1 LSRPQDQHSRP
12 AAAAGATVYQQIAVL
27 NQQAWELSD
36 TDARQALALSTAAY
50 DLASAPGPVTPPDQ
64 EGIAY
69 SLRTQGYLNMRLGDY
84 PLGLSQLTRALAI
97 FEALD
102 CTDGIFD
109 GLADVYDGLAGIYAQ
124 IGSYPEALEY
134 MHKQLSAAERIG
146 DMRRVA
152 NAYNN
157 LVHVYVELGQ
167 HERAIATLQRNLQLG
182 IEIPYPRIE
191 CLSYL
196 NLAETYLLTGAY
208 TLARENALVGLRRS
222 QEEGFEVFVVYGYEI
237 LGKACRL
244 LGDISQS
251 LQYLDEALAASRRM
265 SSLVTEVVILLELGQ
280 TNRAADRFSLARTCL
295 EQGIAVAR
303 TIDARSEQA
312 AAHLQLSELYEQLGD
327 TGQALAHFKQHQ
339 ALKELV
345 SGEKANQRLQV
356 LQVAHDTELAQKEAG
371 HLRSLND
378 RLEHQVAERTAELTA
393 TVALLQKE
401 IGERERAEAEI
412 QQMVATLEQRVAAR
426 TDELATFF
434 DLSLLA
440 GEGSDL
446 ADVFEQA
453 LPRIM
458 EVSRSR
464 VICLHL
470 LDPGHT
476 AEHTALR
483 LAGQQNVPGAAQ
495 ASLALVP
502 IAAGFQRWLQQ
513 PNDPLLTTNLGT
525 KIGPAALLPA
535 AFRLPGYRT
544 YLGAQVKIGGR
555 AGGLLSCYRLRD
567 RGYGIDEIALV
578 TALAEQIGLML
589 ETQRLRRQAEEM
601 AILAERQRLARDLHD
616 SVTQS
621 LYSLT
626 LFSRAGREA
635 AADGDAQR
643 LQESLASLER
653 NTLHALR
660 EMRLLLYELRPAD
673 LEHEGLQR
681 ALELRLNTVERRAGL
696 QLDVQIDLPH
706 TLPPSCES
714 DLYHIV
720 VEALNNV
727 VKHAAAGHVTLVLK
741 QAGEQ
746 PNRCLHLVIA
756 DDGRGFD
763 PVRNTP
769 GLGLNNMRE
778 RVARLHGEI
787 TITGE
792 LGRGTTVAA
801 VLPWPMGSG

>member
-1 LSRPQDQHSRP
+1 MSRPQDQHSP
-12 AAAAGATVYQQIAVL
+12 SHAAGGDTVYQQIATL
-27 NQQAWELSD
+27 NHQAWELSD
-36 TDARQALALSTAAY
+36 TDSTQACTLAEAAY
-50 DLASAPGPVTPPDQ
+50 ALASAPGPGAAPNQV
-64 EGIAY
+64 GIAA
-69 SLRTQGYLNMRLGDY
+69 SLRTQGYLNMRLGDF
-84 PLGLSQLTRALAI
+84 PVGLSQLTRALAI
-97 FEALD
+97 LEALD
-102 CTDGIFD
+102 CTGGPPDA
-109 GLADVYDGLAGIYAQ
+109 LPDVYDGLAAIYAQ
-124 IGSYPEALEY
+124 IGSYPEALDY
-134 MHKQLSAAERIG
+134 MHKQLAAAERIG

-157 LVHVYVELGQ
+157 LVHIYSELGQ
-167 HERAIATLQRNLQLG
+167 HERALETLQRNLQIG

-196 NLAETYLLTGAY
+196 NLAEVYLMTGAY
-208 TLARENALVGLRRS
+208 ALAREHARVGLRRS
-222 QEEGFEVFVVYGYEI
+222 QEEGFALFATYGYEI

-251 LQYLDEALAASRRM
+251 LQYLDEALAVSRRT
-265 SSLVTEVVILLELGQ
+265 SSRVTEVVILLELGQ
-280 TNRAADRFSLARTCL
+280 TDRAADRLSLATACF
-295 EQGIAVAR
+295 EQAAAIAR
-303 TIDARSEQA
+303 SIDARSEQA
-312 AAHLQLSELYEQLGD
+312 AAHLRLSELYEQLGD
-327 TGQALAHFKQHQ
+327 AGQALAHFKQHQ

-345 SGEKANQRLQV
+345 AGEKANQRLQV
-356 LQVAHDTELAQKEAG
+356 LQVAHDTELAQREAE
-371 HLRSLND
+371 HLRSLNEG
-378 RLEHQVAERTAELTA
+378 LEQQVAERTAELTT
-393 TVALLQKE
+393 TVALLQQE
-401 IGERERAEAEI
+401 VGERQRAEAEI
-412 QQMVATLEQRVAAR
+412 QQMVATLEQRVATR

-434 DLSLLA
+434 DMSLLA
-440 GEGSDL
+440 GQGSEL

-458 EVSRSR
+458 EVSHSR
-464 VICLHL
+464 AICLHM
-470 LDPGHT
+470 LD

-483 LAGQQNVPGAAQ
+483 LAGQQNVPGDAQ
-495 ASLALVP
+495 VSLALVP
-502 IAAGFQRWLQQ
+502 IAGGFERWLQQ
-513 PNDPLLTTNLGT
+513 PNDPLLTTNLDE
-525 KIGPAALLPA
+525 AMLLPP
-535 AFRLPGYRT
+535 AFRLPGCRT

-555 AGGLLSCYRLRD
+555 AEGLLSCYRLRD

-601 AILAERQRLARDLHD
+601 AVLAERQRLARDLHD

-643 LQESLASLER
+643 LEESLASLEQ

-673 LEHEGLQR
+673 LENEGLQR

-696 QLDVQIDLPH
+696 QIDVQMDPLGALPA
-706 TLPPSCES
+706 SCES

-727 VKHAAAGHVTLVLK
+727 VKHAAASRVLLLLK
-741 QAGEQ
+741 YVGEEPDRRLQ
-746 PNRCLHLVIA
+746 LAIV
-756 DDGRGFD
+756 DDGRGYD
-763 PVRNTP
+763 PAENTG

-778 RVARLHGEI
+778 RAARLHGEI
-787 TITGE
+787 SFTSAPGA
-792 LGRGTTVAA
+792 GTRVEA
-801 VLPWPMGSG
+801 VLPCPVEGK